1 MFSFPKAEWER
12 KPFPHTVI
20 RGAWSADRLRQ
31 CKYSLSDPLKP
42 VKWSGE
48 KTDAGNSHNKRWCN
62 RWEDMPAAAVKI
74 IRVASRPEFLLW
86 LEELTGIKGLVPDPY
101 LKGGGVHR
109 IGRGGFLK
117 MHTDFNFHNELRL
130 YRRLNLLLYLNEHW
144 CTEWG
149 GDLVLGRTDG
159 ICYPVKPEANT
170 MVVFE
175 TSNKSW
181 HGHGHPLETPEGVY
195 RDSIALYYY
204 TAEPAVGDEEKRMST
219 NYGS

>member
-12 KPFPHTVI
+12 KPFPHAVI
-20 RGAWSADRLRQ
+20 RGAWSADLLRQ

-48 KTDAGNSHNKRWCN
+48 KMDAGNTHNKRFCN
-62 RWEDMPAAAVKI
+62 RWEDLPAAAVKI

-130 YRRLNLLLYLNEHW
+130 YRRLNLLLYLNENW
-144 CTEWG
+144 PG
-149 GDLVLGRTDG
+149 GGMLWLGKDK
-159 ICYPVKPEANT
+159 CVQPEANT

-175 TSNKSW
+175 TSETSW
-181 HGHGHPLETPEGVY
+181 HGHPDPLEHDSP

-204 TAEPAVGDEEKRMST
+204 TAEGDAEKRMST
-219 NYGS
+219 NYGA

>member
-12 KPFPHTVI
+12 KPFPHAVI
-20 RGAWSADRLRQ
+20 RGAWNADLLRQ

-48 KTDAGNSHNKRWCN
+48 KMDAGNTHNKRFCN

-86 LEELTGIKGLVPDPY
+86 LEGLTNIKGLVPDPY

-130 YRRLNLLLYLNEHW
+130 YRRLNLLLYLNEDWQHVW
-144 CTEWG
+144 DG
-149 GDLVLGRTDG
+149 GLYLGKG
-159 ICYPVKPEANT
+159 YEKYIEPEFNS
-170 MVVFE
+170 MVIFE
-175 TSNKSW
+175 TSETSW
-181 HGHGHPLETPEGVY
+181 HGHPEPLRCPDGAH

-204 TAEPAVGDEEKRMST
+204 TAEGDAEKRMST
-219 NYGS
+219 NYDA

>member
-12 KPFPHTVI
+12 KPFPHAVI
-20 RGAWSADRLRQ
+20 RGAWNADLLRQ
-31 CKYSLSDPLKP
+31 CKYALSDPLKP

-48 KTDAGNSHNKRWCN
+48 KMDAGNTHNKRFCN

-130 YRRLNLLLYLNEHW
+130 YRRLNLLLYLNENW
-144 CTEWG
+144 PSGQG
-149 GDLVLGRTDG
+149 GMLWLGRDK
-159 ICYPVKPEANT
+159 CVQPEANT
-170 MVVFE
+170 MVIFE
-175 TSNKSW
+175 TSETSW
-181 HGHGHPLETPEGVY
+181 HGHPDPLTTDAP

-204 TAEPAVGDEEKRMST
+204 TAEGDAEKRMST
-219 NYGS
+219 NYGA